1 MNHVDWKFMFYYE
14 NVHQQVNNLNKTT
27 INIFSNFI
35 PNKHVSFVDKDPP
48 WTKEKLKEKI
58 KWKRKVYR
66 DYIKNDKTEAD
77 YIYVQHVITEVSQ
90 FILESKSD
98 YYNKL
103 ALKINNSKISSKP
116 VGLSL
121 QNFIMVDK

>member
-1 MNHVDWKFMFYYE
+1 MFYYE
-14 NVHQQVNNLNKTT
+14 NVHQQVNNFYKTT

-35 PNKHVSFVDKDPP
+35 PNKLVSFVDKDPP

-58 KWKRKVYR
+58 KWKHKVYR
-66 DYIKNDKTEAD
+66 DYLKNGKTEAD
-77 YIYVQHVITEVSQ
+77 YIHAQHVITEISQ

-98 YYNKL
+98 YYNKF

-121 QNFIMVDK
+121 ENFIMVDK